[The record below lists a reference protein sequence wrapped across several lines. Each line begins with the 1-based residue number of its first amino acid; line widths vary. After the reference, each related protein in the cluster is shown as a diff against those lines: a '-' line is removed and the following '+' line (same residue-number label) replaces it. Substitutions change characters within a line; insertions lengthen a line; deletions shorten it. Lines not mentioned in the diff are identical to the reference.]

1 MSKSPSSWQLWLMA
15 ARPRTLGAAIAPVM
29 VGSAMAFETG
39 ARAWLAMLAC
49 LIGAVLIQI
58 GTNFA
63 NDYFDFIKG
72 ADTHER
78 VGPTRVTQAGLIPPA
93 KVKSA
98 FLLSFGLVAIP
109 GLYLSWVGG
118 WPVFLFGALSV
129 GSGLLYT
136 AGPFAL
142 AYLGLGDIFVLIFFG
157 GVATCGTYY
166 VQTLS
171 LSPEIFWASLGPG
184 LLSTAILVVNNLR
197 DRRTDALSNK
207 KTLAVRFG
215 ARFVRAEYLIC
226 VIGASLIPLCIY
238 LFTGAQ
244 HLFSL
249 SACLVLLL
257 AVPAIRKVLSMESD
271 PRLNPVLGETGKL
284 LLIYSLLFSLGW
296 LLS

>member
-1 MSKSPSSWQLWLMA
+1 MA
-15 ARPRTLGAAIAPVM
+15 SRPRTLGAAIAPVM
-29 VGSAMAFETG
+29 VGSAMAFATG
-39 ARAWLAMLAC
+39 SRAWLAMLAC
-49 LIGAVLIQI
+49 LIGAILIQI

-93 KVKSA
+93 RVKFA
-98 FLLSFGLVAIP
+98 FLLCFGLVALP
-109 GLYLSWVGG
+109 GLYLSWIGG

-166 VQTLS
+166 VQTHS
-171 LSPEIFWASLGPG
+171 LNPEIVLASLGPG

-215 ARFVRAEYLIC
+215 ANFVRAEYLIC
-226 VIGASLIPLCIY
+226 VMGASLTPLCIY
-238 LFTGAQ
+238 LLTDTQKIG
-244 HLFSL
+244 SL
-249 SACLVLLL
+249 SACAVLLL
-257 AVPAIRKVLSMESD
+257 AIPAIRKVLSMESD

-296 LLS
+296 VFS